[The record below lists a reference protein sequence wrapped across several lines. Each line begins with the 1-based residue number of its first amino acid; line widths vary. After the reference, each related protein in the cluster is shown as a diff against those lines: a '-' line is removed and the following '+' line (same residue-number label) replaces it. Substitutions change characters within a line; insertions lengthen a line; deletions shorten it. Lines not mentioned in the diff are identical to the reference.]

1 MTEKISGR
9 STGLLNSLST
19 FAATLAAIVQTR
31 LELLS
36 TDMEEDRVHYLSL
49 LMLVLAAL
57 FCLGVGV
64 VLATILLVAVFWDTQ
79 RILVLGLLAGL
90 FLTGGIA
97 AGLFAIHKV
106 KTKPKIFSASLLE
119 LFKDRQQLV
128 SRL

>member
-1 MTEKISGR
+1 MAEKISGE
-9 STGLLNSLST
+9 SKGLLDSLST
-19 FAATLAAIVQTR
+19 FAATLVAIVQTR

-36 TDMEEDRVHYLSL
+36 GDLEEDWAHYLSL
-49 LMLVLAAL
+49 LILVQVAL

-64 VLATILLVAVFWDTQ
+64 VLAAILLVAVFWDTQ

-97 AGLFAIHKV
+97 AWLFAMHKI
-106 KTKPKIFSASLLE
+106 KTKPRIFAASLLE

-128 SRL
+128 SKP

>member
-1 MTEKISGR
+1 MTEKISGG
-9 STGLLNSLST
+9 SKGLLDSLST
-19 FAATLAAIVQTR
+19 FAATMAAIVQTR

-36 TDMEEDRVHYLSL
+36 VDMEEDRAHYLSL

-64 VLATILLVAVFWDTQ
+64 VLATILLVVVFWDTQ
-79 RILVLGLLAGL
+79 RIPVLGLLAGL

-97 AGLFAIHKV
+97 AWLFAMHKI
-106 KTKPKIFSASLLE
+106 KTRPRIFAASLLE

-128 SRL
+128 SKP

>member
-1 MTEKISGR
+1 MAEEISGG
-9 STGLLNSLST
+9 SKGLLDSLGT

-36 TDMEEDRVHYLSL
+36 VDMEEDRAHYLSL

-57 FCLGVGV
+57 FCLGVGA
-64 VLATILLVAVFWDTQ
+64 VLATILIVVVFWDTQ

-97 AGLFAIHKV
+97 AWLFAMHKI
-106 KTKPKIFSASLLE
+106 KTRPRIFAASLLE

-128 SRL
+128 SKP